1 MEEKNEPVKNSDLLL
16 GDKVRALREERGLKL
31 KEVSEITGLSLTY
44 LSEIERNAAPP
55 SLETVKQLAGFFSV
69 PIGALMTNHKSSGL
83 QAKLSVVRKL
93 KGITQKELA
102 LQAGLSPGLIAQL
115 ELGKANASLK
125 TVGKLAEALG
135 VSVCYL
141 ILDRED
147 VDGVIAAVSPELRA
161 LLQNPQVQAVIG
173 SICTLEEQDLKLVLN
188 FIDMIKN
195 PRIK

>member
-1 MEEKNEPVKNSDLLL
+1 MEEKNEPVKNTSDLLL

-44 LSEIERNAAPP
+44 LSEIERNAVPP
-55 SLETVKQLAGFFSV
+55 SLETVKQLARFFCV
-69 PIGALMTNHKSSGL
+69 PIGVLMTNHKSSGL
-83 QAKLSVVRKL
+83 PAKLSIVRKL

-102 LQAGLSPGLIAQL
+102 LRAGVSHGLIAQL

-141 ILDRED
+141 ILDRAD
-147 VDGVIAAVSPELRA
+147 VDGVIAAVSPELRE

-195 PRIK
+195 PRI